1 MTYIPSIERW
11 RENDRPKV
19 SVFDDSPEVVGVEVS
34 PLLGI
39 TIRLRGR
46 NGVLGGVGF
55 SALRARDL
63 RDELNRAFPPD
74 GPTAKVA
81 EVVAYQCGECGRKH
95 LERDRA
101 ERCCR
106 CHRCGGPIKA
116 GSIGHCPACAEAYCV
131 ETEADDA
138 EADDA
143 AWLDSDED

>member
-34 PLLGI
+34 PLIGI

-46 NGVLGGVGF
+46 DGVPGGVGF
-55 SALRARDL
+55 SAVWARAL
-63 RDELNRAFPPD
+63 RDELNRVFPPD
-74 GPTAKVA
+74 EPPAKVV

-95 LERDRA
+95 LGRERA

-106 CHRCGGPIKA
+106 CHRCGWPINA
-116 GSIGHCPACAEAYCV
+116 GSIGHCPPCAEAV
-131 ETEADDA
+131 HVDADDD
-138 EADDA
+138 EWSDVDA
-143 AWLDSDED
+143 DED